1 MGKALARGLVIF
13 VVLAGA
19 STGIAVVWPWVSARD
34 RLAVDKE
41 AMAAGAALHAA
52 TGLAPELATSI
63 TGSDETRAVD
73 VWVIYPAV
81 PARFDAGGLQQL
93 TEAEV
98 RRHMRGVT
106 SVHVVAP
113 GEAKGP

>member
-19 STGIAVVWPWVSARD
+19 GAGSALVWHWVSARD

-41 AMAAGAALHAA
+41 AMAAAAALHAA
-52 TGLAPELATSI
+52 TGVAPKLTTSI

-73 VWVIYPAV
+73 VWVIYPAQ
-81 PARFDAGGLQQL
+81 PARLDAGALRQL

-98 RRHMRGVT
+98 RKYMRGVT
-106 SVHVVAP
+106 GVHIIAP
-113 GEAKGP
+113 REGREP